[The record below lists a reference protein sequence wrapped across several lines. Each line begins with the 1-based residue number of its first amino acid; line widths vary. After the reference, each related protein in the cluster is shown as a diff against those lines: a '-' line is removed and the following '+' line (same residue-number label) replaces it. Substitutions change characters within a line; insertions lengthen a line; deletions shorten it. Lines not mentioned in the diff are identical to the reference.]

1 MLYAYLSPLFLI
13 VCIFVSTLFVVDWLA
28 KMLIYGFLVNFIFLP
43 WLLLYRHEDKDTQ
56 EGKRNAG
63 EETNSQ

>member
-1 MLYAYLSPLFLI
+1 MIYAYLSPLFLI
-13 VCIFVSTLFVVDWLA
+13 VCIFVSTLFVVDWLS
-28 KMLIYGFLVNFIFLP
+28 KMLIYGFLVNLIFLP
-43 WLLLYRHEDKDTQ
+43 WLLLYRYEDKDTQ